1 MTIFQERRNR
11 LRNLMSQMSVDAYLI
26 TNRFNIYYLSGYTG
40 DDGVVLVTEQSA
52 YIITD
57 SRFEEQIKTE
67 NPDIDAIIT
76 RDYLGEALNVVA
88 KENCV
93 ALAFEST
100 LDYESFDY
108 LDENA
113 SSDVVALTKVIEKMR
128 AVKDED
134 EISTIRKA
142 CQLSRKGYEHILTKV
157 HAGVTEKEMALELDY
172 YLRKNGA
179 AEASFETIFA
189 SGDRTALPHATYS
202 NKKIAEGEL
211 VTCDFGYYFNHYTS
225 DITRTFVVGKASDEM
240 RKIYDIVRVAKEKTI
255 EAIKAGISSKELD
268 EIGRGYIKEKGYG
281 EYFTHGM
288 GHGIGLDI
296 HELPNIS
303 YSYPDVLE
311 AGEIVTIEPGI
322 YIPGLGGVRIEDDI
336 LVTEKGYENLTDF
349 KQDLIEISN

>member
-1 MTIFQERRNR
+1 MTTFQERRNR

-67 NPDIDAIIT
+67 NPDIDSIIT

-113 SSDVVALTKVIEKMR
+113 SSDVVALTKVIEEMR

-157 HAGVTEKEMALELDY
+157 YAGVTEKEMALELDY
-172 YLRKNGA
+172 YLRKM
-179 AEASFETIFA
+179 ELQKHHLKLFLLVEIEQLYLT
-189 SGDRTALPHATYS
+189 LPILI
-202 NKKIAEGEL
+202 KKL
-211 VTCDFGYYFNHYTS
+211 L
-225 DITRTFVVGKASDEM
+225 
-240 RKIYDIVRVAKEKTI
+240 KE
-255 EAIKAGISSKELD
+255 
-268 EIGRGYIKEKGYG
+268 
-281 EYFTHGM
+281 
-288 GHGIGLDI
+288 
-296 HELPNIS
+296 NW
-303 YSYPDVLE
+303 
-311 AGEIVTIEPGI
+311 
-322 YIPGLGGVRIEDDI
+322 
-336 LVTEKGYENLTDF
+336 
-349 KQDLIEISN
+349 

>member
-67 NPDIDAIIT
+67 NPDIDTIIT
-76 RDYLGEALNVVA
+76 RDYLGETLNVVA

-189 SGDRTALPHATYS
+189 SGDRTALPHATDEVQEY
-202 NKKIAEGEL
+202 L
-211 VTCDFGYYFNHYTS
+211 
-225 DITRTFVVGKASDEM
+225 AS
-240 RKIYDIVRVAKEKTI
+240 V
-255 EAIKAGISSKELD
+255 
-268 EIGRGYIKEKGYG
+268 
-281 EYFTHGM
+281 
-288 GHGIGLDI
+288 
-296 HELPNIS
+296 
-303 YSYPDVLE
+303 
-311 AGEIVTIEPGI
+311 
-322 YIPGLGGVRIEDDI
+322 
-336 LVTEKGYENLTDF
+336 
-349 KQDLIEISN
+349 KQDRLNC